1 MPSNSHSTDEAS
13 SKTRFNLA
21 LGWISP
27 ALHGDEKRTFTI
39 SLVLYALV
47 LFPLLIADRYNV
59 DDWGRSVRGY
69 LNWRKDGRPL
79 TDLIVRVLDLGTP
92 LLDFSPICQIGAI
105 VCLSWLSA
113 VIARKFEIRRPFIA
127 ALAAL
132 PLGANPFFL
141 ANLSFKFDSLPMA
154 LSISLALI
162 PIVLD
167 DAPDGNNRR
176 SLLIGAL
183 LLLGSLC
190 LYQPSLNAF
199 LVFAAFEYLLLQRR
213 NESSA
218 HLTALVMRRVL
229 QFAIAVLAYK
239 FVAMHTVHGGY
250 GIDHSSLVSGFSGL
264 AMVKQN
270 LAAFWSFPLQML
282 TGALRFTLLS
292 PSLLA
297 LLASIAIGI
306 RYSGRTG
313 RRSKFVWIG
322 SAFLTP
328 IFVLFAVFGFLI
340 FLQSPTGGARTCI
353 GFGAL
358 LASSLI
364 LISSILTEYNV
375 AGKLQCALLFIPAY
389 TMIAFASIYANATKV
404 QKDYEK
410 HIAEKLSDDL
420 KEVMATKPASAL
432 IIEGS
437 VGSAPLVNR
446 MVEDRYALLGHLVSV
461 DLRSDETGG
470 FAHTVMRYLGINL
483 PSEPSKARRSSIVAS
498 IANATPLRIN
508 SYYEIFFLEDDLV
521 VRLIPST
528 GRT

>member
-1 MPSNSHSTDEAS
+1 MDEAS
-13 SKTRFNLA
+13 SKPWFNLA
-21 LGWISP
+21 LGWTSP
-27 ALHGDEKRTFTI
+27 ALQGDEKRTFTI
-39 SLVLYALV
+39 SLVFYALV

-79 TDLIVRVLDLGTP
+79 TDLIIRMLDLGKP
-92 LLDFSPICQIGAI
+92 LVDFSPICQIGTI

-113 VIARKFEIRRPFIA
+113 VIARKFEVRRPFIA
-127 ALAAL
+127 ALTAL

-154 LSISLALI
+154 MSISLALI

-176 SLLIGAL
+176 SLLLGAL

-199 LVFAAFEYLLLQRR
+199 LVFAVFEYLLLQRR
-213 NESSA
+213 NESS
-218 HLTALVMRRVL
+218 TALASLVIRRVL
-229 QFAIAVLAYK
+229 QIAIAVFVYK
-239 FVAMHTVHGGY
+239 IIALYTVRGEY
-250 GIDHSSLVSGFSGL
+250 NIRHSSLVNGFGGL
-264 AMVKQN
+264 AIVQRN
-270 LAAFWSFPLQML
+270 LAAFWSFPIEML
-282 TGALRFTLLS
+282 TGTLRFTLVL
-292 PSLLA
+292 PVLLA
-297 LLASIAIGI
+297 LLASIAIGL

-313 RRSKFVWIG
+313 NSGKFVWIS

-328 IFVLFAVFGFLI
+328 IVALLGAFGFMI
-340 FLQSPTGGARTCI
+340 FLQSPTGGARTFI

-364 LISSILTEYNV
+364 LISSLLTEYNV
-375 AGKLQCALLFIPAY
+375 TGRLQCALLFIPAY
-389 TMIAFASIYANATKV
+389 TMITFSAIYANATKV

-410 HIAEKLSDDL
+410 HVAEKLSDDL
-420 KEVMATKPASAL
+420 KEVMATNSVGAL
-432 IIEGS
+432 IIEGN
-437 VGSAPLVNR
+437 VGPAPLVNR
-446 MVEDRYALLGHLVSV
+446 MVEDRYILLGQLVSV

-470 FAHTVMRYLGINL
+470 FAHTVLRYLGINL
-483 PSEPSKARRSSIVAS
+483 PSETSKARRSSIVAEIVS
-498 IANATPLRIN
+498 ATPLRVN
-508 SYYEIFFLEDDLV
+508 SYYEIFVLDHDLV

-528 GRT
+528 GRI

>member
-1 MPSNSHSTDEAS
+1 MDQAS

-21 LGWISP
+21 AGWTSP
-27 ALHGDEKRTFTI
+27 ELHGDEKRTFTI

-79 TDLIVRVLDLGTP
+79 TDLIIRVLDLGNP

-113 VIARKFEIRRPFIA
+113 VIARKFQIRRPFIA

-167 DAPDGNNRR
+167 DAPDRNNRR
-176 SLLIGAL
+176 SLIIGAL

-190 LYQPSLNAF
+190 TYQPSLNAF
-199 LVFAAFEYLLLQRR
+199 LVFAVFEYLLLQRS

-218 HLTALVMRRVL
+218 LLTSLLIRRIL
-229 QFAIAVLAYK
+229 QLSIAVLVYK
-239 FVAMHTVHGGY
+239 IVALHTVHGGY

-264 AMVKQN
+264 AMVQRN
-270 LAAFWSFPLQML
+270 LVAFWSFPIKML
-282 TGALRFTLLS
+282 TGALRFTLLL
-292 PSLLA
+292 PLSLG
-297 LLASIAIGI
+297 LLASIAVGL
-306 RYSGRTG
+306 RYSGRPG
-313 RRSKFVWIG
+313 RRVKVIWIS
-322 SAFLTP
+322 SAFLAP
-328 IFVLFAVFGFLI
+328 ILVLFAVFGFLI
-340 FLQSPTGGARTCI
+340 FLQSPTGGARTFI

-358 LASSLI
+358 LACSLI

-375 AGKLQCALLFIPAY
+375 AGRLQCALLFIPAY
-389 TMIAFASIYANATKV
+389 TMITFAAIYANATKV

-420 KEVMATKPASAL
+420 KEVMATKSVSAL

-437 VGSAPLVNR
+437 VGSAPLVIR
-446 MVEDRYALLGHLVSV
+446 MVEDRYVVLGHLVSV
-461 DLRSDETGG
+461 DLHSDETGG
-470 FAHTVMRYLGINL
+470 FAHTVLRYLGINL
-483 PSEPSKARRSSIVAS
+483 PSEPSKARRSSIVAG

-508 SYYEIFFLEDDLV
+508 SYYEIFFLDDDLV

-528 GRT
+528 GRI

>member
-1 MPSNSHSTDEAS
+1 MHSNLHSIDEAS

-21 LGWISP
+21 PGWTSP
-27 ALHGDEKRTFTI
+27 ALQGDEKRTFTI

-79 TDLIVRVLDLGTP
+79 TDLVIRVLDLGNP
-92 LLDFSPICQIGAI
+92 LLDFSPICQIGTI

-113 VIARKFEIRRPFIA
+113 LIARKFEIRRPFIA
-127 ALAAL
+127 ALTAL

-162 PIVLD
+162 PIVLEN
-167 DAPDGNNRR
+167 APDRNKRR

-199 LVFAAFEYLLLQRR
+199 LVFAVFEYLLLQRR

-218 HLTALVMRRVL
+218 ALTALVMRRVL
-229 QFAIAVLAYK
+229 QLAIAVLMYK
-239 FVAMHTVHGGY
+239 IVALHTVHGGY
-250 GIDHSSLVSGFSGL
+250 GNDHSSLVSAF
-264 AMVKQN
+264 AIVQRN
-270 LAAFWSFPLQML
+270 LAAFWSFPVQML
-282 TGALRFTLLS
+282 TGTLRFTLLL
-292 PSLLA
+292 PLLLA
-297 LLASIAIGI
+297 LLASIAVAL
-306 RYSGRTG
+306 RYSGWIG
-313 RRSKFVWIG
+313 NSGKVVWIS

-328 IFVLFAVFGFLI
+328 MFVLFGVFGFMI
-340 FLQSPTGGARTCI
+340 FLQSPTGGARTFI

-375 AGKLQCALLFIPAY
+375 SGRLQCALLFIPAY
-389 TMIAFASIYANATKV
+389 TMIAFAAIYANATKV
-404 QKDYEK
+404 QKDYER

-420 KEVMATKPASAL
+420 KEVMATKSVSAL

-437 VGSAPLVNR
+437 VGSAPLLKR
-446 MVEDRYALLGHLVSV
+446 MVEDRYVLLGHLVSV
-461 DLRSDETGG
+461 DLRSDENGG
-470 FAHTVMRYLGINL
+470 FAHTVLRYLGINL
-483 PSEPSKARRSSIVAS
+483 PAETSKARRSSIVAE
-498 IANATPLRIN
+498 IVNATPLRVN
-508 SYYEIFFLEDDLV
+508 SYYEIFVLDDDLV
-521 VRLIPST
+521 VRLIPGT
-528 GRT
+528 GRI